1 MATIRI
7 CGVYK
12 ITNIIN
18 GKCYIGQSI
27 DIHKRWAE
35 HKRKNNDENTY
46 LRKAIKKYGI
56 YFFKFEI
63 VVVCSR
69 DLLDWHEKLAIAGN
83 AALAPAGYNL
93 SSGGRSTTWAYKPSE
108 ETLKKRSIALTGKKR
123 TEETKKKMSDA
134 QKRRFASKDI
144 KQRRRGSIKKSMTG
158 GAPSNKGIPLPDITK
173 AKIRAAKTGKAAT
186 WRRRVLVRSDGE
198 IFSSITLAAEA
209 INANRATIHKQLN
222 GTLKTVHG
230 FTFQYGGV
238 PLQQ

>member
-1 MATIRI
+1 MASITGI
-7 CGVYK
+7 YK

-35 HKRKNNDENTY
+35 HKRKNNNENTY

-83 AALAPAGYNL
+83 ASIAPAGYNL

-108 ETLKKRSIALTGKKR
+108 ETLKKRSIALTGKVR
-123 TEETKKKMSDA
+123 TEETKRKMSESA
-134 QKRRFASKDI
+134 KTRVCSEETKD
-144 KQRRRGSIKKSMTG
+144 RLRALRTG
-158 GAPSNKGIPLPDITK
+158 TPAWNKGVPMSESSKQKMSTSKL
-173 AKIRAAKTGKAAT
+173 GKEAPYR
-186 WRRRVLVRSDGE
+186 WRQVIRSDGVV
-198 IFSSITLAAEA
+198 FKSIDQAAEA
-209 INANRATIHKQLN
+209 TNCTAGGISRVLH
-222 GTLKTVHG
+222 GTRKRIYG
-230 FTFQYGGV
+230 YSFEYYGGV
-238 PLQQ
+238 TSQQ